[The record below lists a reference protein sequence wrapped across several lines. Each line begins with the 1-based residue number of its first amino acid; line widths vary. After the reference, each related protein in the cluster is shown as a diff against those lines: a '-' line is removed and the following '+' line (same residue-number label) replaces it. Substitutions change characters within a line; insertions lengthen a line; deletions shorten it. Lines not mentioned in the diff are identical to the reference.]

1 MKFRK
6 STSAFGLLGFLWLK
20 ENPKKK
26 FFFFFYSTLFS
37 IYLFPMILFSTEKS
51 GSNIHTKIPWLNFSP
66 NPNINKRF
74 TCRRSVSTSA
84 SSYRRCS
91 VRKDVLKNFGNFT
104 GKNLC
109 WSLFLMKLQ
118 GFGQVFS
125 CEFCKILKKTFLH
138 DTSRRVLLVWH
149 IYSSV
154 EVSGSKW
161 RNYSNYRCYHCTKN
175 YVFH

>member
-1 MKFRK
+1 MACLDFFDWKK
-6 STSAFGLLGFLWLK
+6 I
-20 ENPKKK
+20 KKK
-26 FFFFFYSTLFS
+26 NFFSSFIVLFFPY
-37 IYLFPMILFSTEKS
+37 IYFRWYCSLLKRVTVTYIPKYPDW
-51 GSNIHTKIPWLNFSP
+51 TKY
-66 NPNINKRF
+66 PNINKRF

-84 SSYRRCS
+84 NSYRRCS

-104 GKNLC
+104 RKNLC

-118 GFGQVFS
+118 GLGQVFS